1 MGRAVLKACLP
12 WLALLL
18 VAFAAAYFLVRFNQ
32 SRLRLR
38 RLRRLHGDQRGGVQ
52 SLSFVL
58 TVPVFV
64 MILCFI
70 IQVSQLMIGTIVV
83 HYAAFAAARSA
94 IVWIPAALPWP
105 EGANCIARYER
116 DPDAPDQHPPVLD
129 PDSPAFGPSDGG
141 VTYMVRDVGG
151 GSPKYWQIDAA
162 AALACMPIS
171 PSRDLGLSMPGPGR
185 DATDALQRAYAAM
198 VSNSHQNK
206 RISQRLENKAAY
218 ALRYTRVEIRFY
230 HKNSEPPLERPPSP
244 YGLMPDPEE
253 FHANELG
260 WEDPITVTVYHD
272 LALLPGPFAFLSRM
286 VPGRSGVDR
295 VAQRIHPNG
304 TVYAC
309 TLSATMTLG
318 NEGEKS
324 VVPYEYQP

>member
-18 VAFAAAYFLVRFNQ
+18 VAFAAAYFLVRLNQ

-38 RLRRLHGDQRGGVQ
+38 RLRRLHSDQRGGVQ

-58 TVPVFV
+58 SVPFFV

-83 HYAAFAAARSA
+83 HYAALAAARSA

-105 EGANCIARYER
+105 EGANCIARYEL
-116 DPDAPDQHPPVLD
+116 DPDAPDQHLPVLD
-129 PDSPAFGPSDGG
+129 PESPEFGPSDGG
-141 VTYMVRDVGG
+141 VTYIVRNVD
-151 GSPKYWQIDAA
+151 GSLKYGQVTAA

-171 PSRDLGLSMPGPGR
+171 PSRDLGIALPGR
-185 DATDALQRAYAAM
+185 ASLSAEVLKTAYAAM
-198 VSNSHQNK
+198 VSKSGQNK
-206 RISQRLENKAAY
+206 RIPQRLDNKLAY
-218 ALRYTRVEIRFY
+218 ALRYTRVEIRVY

-244 YGLMPDPEE
+244 YGLPPDPEE
-253 FHANELG
+253 FRPNEIG
-260 WEDPITVTVYHD
+260 WQDPVTVTVYHE
-272 LALLPGPFAFLSRM
+272 LALLPGPFAFLSRV
-286 VPGRSGVDR
+286 VPGPSGVDR